1 MFLDHNSSN
10 QPRSITFSH
19 ERAFLNNP
27 KSLRIKPTKA
37 SYGTLLILLVP
48 VLLYY
53 TNTFK
58 STVAIP
64 ITSTFIA
71 ATTNPPA
78 TAATAAATAT
88 TATKTAFTAATVT
101 TATATLTSSD

>member
-19 ERAFLNNP
+19 DRAFLNNP
-27 KSLRIKPTKA
+27 KSLRLKPTKA
-37 SYGTLLILLVP
+37 SYGTFLILLVP

-78 TAATAAATAT
+78 TAAAAAAAT
-88 TATKTAFTAATVT
+88 TATKTASTVATVT